1 MGCRRQACEVS
12 RHPADTGH
20 IFNGQKQESR
30 VNLTIWLPYEA
41 HEREREEDGER
52 EGQREGEIISGAGK
66 HQFRLFPN
74 KFNFWAESWFPSRHI
89 ESPFFSFKSFLLHP
103 AFLWVFL
110 CRKVSTVNTTQR
122 HNKIETG
129 TWCILLTQ
137 QYIKGVVLIQ
147 GGEGVP
153 RWGVVWVF
161 PAHLN
166 ATSWEN
172 RKTQDNLQHS
182 SCPRKIRPK
191 LPVIPVV
198 GGTSGPVT

>member
-1 MGCRRQACEVS
+1 MRNTNSATYRGCRRQACKVP

-20 IFNGQKQESR
+20 VFNGQKQQSR
-30 VNLTIWLPYEA
+30 VILTMWPSYEA

-52 EGQREGEIISGAGK
+52 EGERGEEIISGAGK

-74 KFNFWAESWFPSRHI
+74 KFNFWAESWYPSRHI

-103 AFLWVFL
+103 AFLQVFL

-122 HNKIETG
+122 HDEIETV
-129 TWCILLTQ
+129 TWRILLTQ

-153 RWGVVWVF
+153 R
-161 PAHLN
+161 
-166 ATSWEN
+166 
-172 RKTQDNLQHS
+172 
-182 SCPRKIRPK
+182 
-191 LPVIPVV
+191 
-198 GGTSGPVT
+198 

>member
-1 MGCRRQACEVS
+1 MRNTNSATYMGCRRQACEVS

-103 AFLWVFL
+103 AFL
-110 CRKVSTVNTTQR
+110 
-122 HNKIETG
+122 
-129 TWCILLTQ
+129 
-137 QYIKGVVLIQ
+137 
-147 GGEGVP
+147 
-153 RWGVVWVF
+153 
-161 PAHLN
+161 
-166 ATSWEN
+166 
-172 RKTQDNLQHS
+172 
-182 SCPRKIRPK
+182 
-191 LPVIPVV
+191 
-198 GGTSGPVT
+198 